1 MIELLLLAEGLLAQG
16 EHDRAEHLFA
26 QVAAADPRNA
36 IAVVGLAR
44 VAQARGDVPAALE
57 IARRA
62 LVIDPEDVAARRLVG
77 ELEVPAASSAT
88 GSMAEPRGRED
99 TRRFPSRRSILD
111 RLRALLGIGR

>member
-1 MIELLLLAEGLLAQG
+1 MIELLLMAEGLLAKG
-16 EHDRAEHLFA
+16 EHDRAEQLFA

-62 LVIDPEDVAARRLVG
+62 LVIDPEDVAAGRLVG
-77 ELEVPAASSAT
+77 ELERT
-88 GSMAEPRGRED
+88 HEPQR
-99 TRRFPSRRSILD
+99 RRSVLG
-111 RLRALLGIGR
+111 RLQALLRIRR